1 MAVSF
6 RFSIFGIRVRIRV
19 RIIATGVSRRHR
31 PSLPSGLPSKP
42 LLAGRRFAPFYSSCS
57 LPPACWTSS
66 ARRRART
73 LARTRPPLRLL
84 LVLASSALQAS
95 HARGHGN
102 PRPFPSKAC
111 AKASSEAKKI
121 GLYLPTNSASSRA
134 PTRASTTPTLHAA
147 PRRHRT
153 RRHFSRRPRTRTA
166 ASVTR

>member
-19 RIIATGVSRRHR
+19 RIIATGGSRRHR

-84 LVLASSALQAS
+84 LVLAGSALQAS

-102 PRPFPSKAC
+102 QAASPSQAR
-111 AKASSEAKKI
+111 AMVLSTIMLGVTMVFASSH
-121 GLYLPTNSASSRA
+121 A